1 MATFRKLKSGKTQVV
16 VRKKN
21 YPNISKSFLT
31 ATSAKRWARMIE
43 TQMENRVFEDLSGAE
58 GTTLKDLLIKYRDE
72 VVPTLKS
79 KTTLTY
85 KINYTLKFKVCYYNL
100 LELNTS
106 HINIFKKEISVGRA
120 PKTINAYINTLK
132 HVWELARTQWGISL
146 PPQSPFALVPMEK
159 VNNTRDITLT
169 DEEFKKLVEEADK
182 IDIRDKSQNVIGK
195 ANWLPDLIIF
205 AAATAGRYSE
215 IINLKRSDVDFN
227 KRTAIFKDT
236 KNGED
241 RSIPLSHEA
250 IRILKK
256 QPFGEKF
263 FNIKSRDQFKNY
275 FNRARKNAGLPEF
288 RFHDLRSHAIRK
300 MLLSGMQTIEV
311 ARISGHKTLA
321 VLHRRYSR
329 LQPEDLIEKVDNVV
343 LIKR

>member
-1 MATFRKLKSGKTQVV
+1 
-16 VRKKN
+16 
-21 YPNISKSFLT
+21 
-31 ATSAKRWARMIE
+31 
-43 TQMENRVFEDLSGAE
+43 
-58 GTTLKDLLIKYRDE
+58 
-72 VVPTLKS
+72 
-79 KTTLTY
+79 
-85 KINYTLKFKVCYYNL
+85 
-100 LELNTS
+100 
-106 HINIFKKEISVGRA
+106 
-120 PKTINAYINTLK
+120 
-132 HVWELARTQWGISL
+132 
-146 PPQSPFALVPMEK
+146 MEK

-215 IINLKRSDVDFN
+215 IVNLKRSDVDFN

-241 RSIPLSHEA
+241 RTIPLSHEA

-263 FNIKSRDQFKNY
+263 FNIKSRDLFKNY

-300 MLLSGMQTIEV
+300 MLLSNMQPIEI